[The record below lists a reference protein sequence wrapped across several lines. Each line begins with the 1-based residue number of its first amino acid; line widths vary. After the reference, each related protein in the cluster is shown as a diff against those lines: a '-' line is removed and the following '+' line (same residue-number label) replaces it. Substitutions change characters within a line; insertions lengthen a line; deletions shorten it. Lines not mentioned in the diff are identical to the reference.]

1 MGWRGNIPDGGEG
14 GLEKRMVSERED
26 GFRIRRKK
34 VIGWPRHP
42 GSGRLS
48 FFLVAKSSL
57 EDLGVFVVSWV
68 FEFTGLWNHFF
79 LFFGRNVFFE

>member
-1 MGWRGNIPDGGEG
+1 MVRWVRGVGWRGNIPGGGEG
-14 GLEKRMVSERED
+14 ALEKRMVAGGED
-26 GFRIRRKK
+26 GFRIQRKT

-68 FEFTGLWNHFF
+68 F
-79 LFFGRNVFFE
+79 